1 MPGGIYI
8 REPGVEN
15 CAHAEVCEHACRM
28 GCKAYEPRVDRES
41 LLELAD
47 EIRGLVENQEIRLF
61 HIVRIS
67 DTTLSAIENRIRE
80 ALGVENG

>member
-1 MPGGIYI
+1 MPREIYM

-41 LLELAD
+41 LLALAD
-47 EIRGLVENQEIRLF
+47 EIETVNCPDYGEWDMT
-61 HIVRIS
+61 VR
-67 DTTLSAIENRIRE
+67 RIRE
-80 ALGVENG
+80 ALGVQNV

>member
-1 MPGGIYI
+1 MSRGIYI

-41 LLELAD
+41 LLGLAD
-47 EIRGLVENQEIRLF
+47 EMQGHADAHDYDGDGCINAGCLW
-61 HIVRIS
+61 S
-67 DTTLSAIENRIRE
+67 YADRIRE
-80 ALGVENG
+80 ALGVG